1 MTMVYGLAFILHLL
15 GGAEWA
21 GISLHGD
28 NSLSGGYMTALS
40 MVLEKSAFAWNV
52 WGVWGIGI
60 VLWGIWWPA
69 WIVSL
74 FLVTSR

>member
-1 MTMVYGLAFILHLL
+1 MTMVYGVAFILQLV

-21 GISLHGD
+21 GVTIPTSEGV
-28 NSLSGGYMTALS
+28 SGGFMTALS
-40 MVLEKSAFAWNV
+40 LVLEKSAFAWNV

-69 WIVSL
+69 WIISL